1 MTRIRLAILATILA
15 LATGCYLL
23 LLLESPNV
31 DIPLE
36 RTHGTPGDA
45 EHGVHIYLE
54 VISVDAIRDAMQV
67 HVSVEQAGL
76 RTNTQPMLLDRDLVL
91 VLVHDKRSERVAL
104 QAHQFLPTITVELD
118 LYGGDIT
125 SYPLDSYRAGLWV
138 RCFEAATQTEMQPN
152 LLPIHVTIWERFLGF
167 RVQTNEELASV
178 PGEKRLTFDIRRTVA
193 FMFFALTAYGAM
205 AMLACGALT
214 IGTLAF
220 LRVRR
225 AEPTLI
231 SAVGALVFA
240 LPALSNALPGGAPLG
255 VYGDIFVF
263 LWAEL
268 AAVLAFVLLVAT
280 WARVGPRP

>member
-1 MTRIRLAILATILA
+1 
-15 LATGCYLL
+15 
-23 LLLESPNV
+23 
-31 DIPLE
+31 
-36 RTHGTPGDA
+36 
-45 EHGVHIYLE
+45 
-54 VISVDAIRDAMQV
+54 
-67 HVSVEQAGL
+67 
-76 RTNTQPMLLDRDLVL
+76 
-91 VLVHDKRSERVAL
+91 
-104 QAHQFLPTITVELD
+104 
-118 LYGGDIT
+118 
-125 SYPLDSYRAGLWV
+125 
-138 RCFEAATQTEMQPN
+138 
-152 LLPIHVTIWERFLGF
+152 
-167 RVQTNEELASV
+167 
-178 PGEKRLTFDIRRTVA
+178 
-193 FMFFALTAYGAM
+193 MFFALTAYGAM